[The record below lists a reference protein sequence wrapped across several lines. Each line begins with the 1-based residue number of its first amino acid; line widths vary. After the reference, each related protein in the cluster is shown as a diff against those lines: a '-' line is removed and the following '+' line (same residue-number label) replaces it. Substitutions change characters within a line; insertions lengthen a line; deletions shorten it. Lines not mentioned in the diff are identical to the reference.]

1 MRAVLSSQ
9 TGRGRAQMLAVLAG
23 LVAGWLLLTAPAQV
37 ERFSASHTP
46 DAGMQTADGGPGVG
60 SGGGGGG

>member
-1 MRAVLSSQ
+1 
-9 TGRGRAQMLAVLAG
+9 MLAVLAG

-37 ERFSASHTP
+37 ERFTASHTP
-46 DAGMQTADGGPGVG
+46 DAGMQTADPGWG